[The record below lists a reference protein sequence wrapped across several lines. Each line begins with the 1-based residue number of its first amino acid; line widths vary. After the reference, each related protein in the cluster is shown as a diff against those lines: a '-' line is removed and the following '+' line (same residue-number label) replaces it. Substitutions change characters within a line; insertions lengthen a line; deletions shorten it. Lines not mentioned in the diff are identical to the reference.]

1 MMETEFKI
9 YKTDELCKFKRLL
22 GNRDITESRVSA
34 IIDSIEKVGYQPVPI
49 LVNEKMEVIDGQGR
63 LEACKRL
70 GLPIYYI
77 VKNGIGIDECMSMN
91 IKMQNWTIYDFIKS
105 RAEQGNESYVKLME
119 YSENYPDLTPIEIA
133 MCLSGGRSLSKN
145 VIAPLRAG
153 TYKIDESLESLSCL
167 EFINSVAPMLK
178 KLNGGQ
184 NYYLPVL
191 VGLFVFNLID
201 EIRMRESI
209 EKYGS
214 SMSGAYNADDALTEL
229 QSVYNLRK
237 HHSIY
242 FRDKYLEAM
251 TKQGA
256 RYSTRGE

>member
-9 YKTDELCKFKRLL
+9 YKTGELCKFKRLL

-105 RAEQGNESYVKLME
+105 RAEQGN
-119 YSENYPDLTPIEIA
+119 
-133 MCLSGGRSLSKN
+133 
-145 VIAPLRAG
+145 
-153 TYKIDESLESLSCL
+153 
-167 EFINSVAPMLK
+167 
-178 KLNGGQ
+178 
-184 NYYLPVL
+184 
-191 VGLFVFNLID
+191 
-201 EIRMRESI
+201 
-209 EKYGS
+209 
-214 SMSGAYNADDALTEL
+214 
-229 QSVYNLRK
+229 
-237 HHSIY
+237 
-242 FRDKYLEAM
+242 
-251 TKQGA
+251 
-256 RYSTRGE
+256 